1 MKYIYIKLNNIMQK
15 LEIKIIDNQEENIK
29 DVDLNS
35 YEAQQ
40 LLMKY
45 NLSNQQQYS
54 TNVVETPINNGLTF
68 EEMVK
73 IEEDKRKAE
82 ENRLNHLRNGQTPI
96 TFDGNNGYNT
106 ETKLSS
112 TDDGFSF
119 KIHIVSDM
127 NIPTNY

>member
-1 MKYIYIKLNNIMQK
+1 MQK